1 MGDSVVDQRMD
12 AGDNRWWKR
21 AYFQMQGYYEYGL
34 YHDDILQE
42 DLRPEARDDD
52 VCEAVRRLP
61 PDLQDERS
69 FRICRAMNLSA
80 NKQILPKA
88 EHTSFQE
95 DSTRGRYLQP
105 YLALIRKEKAEMAAW
120 RAKVEG

>member
-1 MGDSVVDQRMD
+1 
-12 AGDNRWWKR
+12 
-21 AYFQMQGYYEYGL
+21 MQGYNEYGL
-34 YHDDILQE
+34 YHDDLLQE
-42 DLRPEARDDD
+42 DLREPQNDD

-95 DSTRGRYLQP
+95 DSTRGRQVKWTWFHYYTQ
-105 YLALIRKEKAEMAAW
+105 YDQ
-120 RAKVEG
+120 